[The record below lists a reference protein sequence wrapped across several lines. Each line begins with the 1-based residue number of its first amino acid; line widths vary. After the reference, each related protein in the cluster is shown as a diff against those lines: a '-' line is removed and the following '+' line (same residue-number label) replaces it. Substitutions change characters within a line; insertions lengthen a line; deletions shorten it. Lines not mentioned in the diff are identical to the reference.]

1 MDINKETKIN
11 ELIERSNLNKESQ
24 ELLHDFFI
32 SIADQPQFDKIVD
45 LLERFPAVYENF
57 CLSFDLKKQYLEG
70 GATED
75 QWNEYLAKEK
85 DALDKLEK

>member
-57 CLSFDLKKQYLEG
+57 CLSFDLKKQYLES

-75 QWNEYLAKEK
+75 QWNQYLAKEK
-85 DALDKLEK
+85 DALDKLKK